1 MYLRGDKMS
10 IASVANKKMP
20 RRSNCRQQALLE
32 RKQRNLR
39 KQALV
44 LRNYQS
50 NQSNKQDEKPVR
62 ILMYVR

>member
-1 MYLRGDKMS
+1 MS
-10 IASVANKKMP
+10 IASAANKRIP
-20 RRSNCRQQALLE
+20 RRTNCRQQALLE
-32 RKQRNLR
+32 RKNRNLR
-39 KQALV
+39 RQALV

>member
-1 MYLRGDKMS
+1 MS

>member
-1 MYLRGDKMS
+1 MS
-10 IASVANKKMP
+10 IAGAIDKKVCK
-20 RRSNCRQQALLE
+20 RTNCRQQALLK

>member
-1 MYLRGDKMS
+1 MS
-10 IASVANKKMP
+10 IASEANKKCQ
-20 RRSNCRQQALLE
+20 RRTNCRQQALLE

>member
-1 MYLRGDKMS
+1 MS
-10 IASVANKKMP
+10 IASVANKKMH

>member
-1 MYLRGDKMS
+1 MS
-10 IASVANKKMP
+10 IASVANKKMT
-20 RRSNCRQQALLE
+20 RRTNCRQQALLE

>member
-1 MYLRGDKMS
+1 MWQIKKKLRRK
-10 IASVANKKMP
+10 
-20 RRSNCRQQALLE
+20 SNYRQQALLE

>member
-1 MYLRGDKMS
+1 MS
-10 IASVANKKMP
+10 IASVANKRMS

>member
-1 MYLRGDKMS
+1 
-10 IASVANKKMP
+10 MP
-20 RRSNCRQQALLE
+20 RRTNCRQQALLE